1 MKQKIDRLA
10 GAIVLGFHIYCDV
23 IFGAVLA
30 VVGAAGFYHSFFIR
44 IMREPVAAVDTARFF
59 PQLVFG
65 ALIPVGIVMALLG
78 IRKIKVNRG
87 SAPTGQVLDNS
98 VQALERGII
107 ILLSIAVF
115 IALMAPL
122 GFIPTAIL
130 YMVFSM
136 LFISTK
142 DGWKPV
148 IYVVTAVVVA
158 IACFFLFRKFVYVE
172 LPTGLL
178 EGVLG

>member
-23 IFGAVLA
+23 ILGAVLA

-78 IRKIKVNRG
+78 IRKIKVNRLCPHWT
-87 SAPTGQVLDNS
+87 SAGQFRTGIGAGHHYPAQHCGIYCLDGAPGIYS
-98 VQALERGII
+98 YCDPVYGVQH
-107 ILLSIAVF
+107 
-115 IALMAPL
+115 
-122 GFIPTAIL
+122 
-130 YMVFSM
+130 
-136 LFISTK
+136 
-142 DGWKPV
+142 V
-148 IYVVTAVVVA
+148 IYVHEGWLETRDLRCDCSCGRHSV
-158 IACFFLFRKFVYVE
+158 FLPVREVRVC
-172 LPTGLL
+172 
-178 EGVLG
+178 

>member
-1 MKQKIDRLA
+1 
-10 GAIVLGFHIYCDV
+10 
-23 IFGAVLA
+23 
-30 VVGAAGFYHSFFIR
+30 
-44 IMREPVAAVDTARFF
+44 
-59 PQLVFG
+59 
-65 ALIPVGIVMALLG
+65 
-78 IRKIKVNRG
+78 
-87 SAPTGQVLDNS
+87 
-98 VQALERGII
+98 
-107 ILLSIAVF
+107 
-115 IALMAPL
+115 MAPL

-172 LPTGLL
+172 LPTGLWKECL
-178 EGVLG
+178 DNGRLVRRIFRTHVA

>member
-23 IFGAVLA
+23 ILGAVLA

-98 VQALERGII
+98 VQAQHCGIYC
-107 ILLSIAVF
+107 LDG
-115 IALMAPL
+115 AP
-122 GFIPTAIL
+122 GIYSYCDPV
-130 YMVFSM
+130 YGVQH
-136 LFISTK
+136 
-142 DGWKPV
+142 V
-148 IYVVTAVVVA
+148 IYVHEGWLETRDLRCDCSCGRHSV
-158 IACFFLFRKFVYVE
+158 FLPVREVRVC
-172 LPTGLL
+172 
-178 EGVLG
+178 

>member
-23 IFGAVLA
+23 ILGAVLA

-44 IMREPVAAVDTARFF
+44 IMREPVAAVGYGEVLST
-59 PQLVFG
+59 
-65 ALIPVGIVMALLG
+65 VGIWRADSCG
-78 IRKIKVNRG
+78 DCHGFAGNSKNKVNRG

-115 IALMAPL
+115 YCLDGAP
-122 GFIPTAIL
+122 GIYSYCDPV
-130 YMVFSM
+130 YGVQH
-136 LFISTK
+136 
-142 DGWKPV
+142 V
-148 IYVVTAVVVA
+148 IYIHEGWLETRDLRCDCSCGRHSV
-158 IACFFLFRKFVYVE
+158 FLPVPEVRVC
-172 LPTGLL
+172 
-178 EGVLG
+178 

>member
-23 IFGAVLA
+23 ILGAVLA

-115 IALMAPL
+115 IALMAPP
-122 GFIPTAIL
+122 GIYSYCDPV
-130 YMVFSM
+130 YGVQH
-136 LFISTK
+136 
-142 DGWKPV
+142 V
-148 IYVVTAVVVA
+148 IYVHEGWLETRDLRCDCSCGRHSV
-158 IACFFLFRKFVYVE
+158 FLPVREVRVC
-172 LPTGLL
+172 
-178 EGVLG
+178 

>member
-1 MKQKIDRLA
+1 M
-10 GAIVLGFHIYCDV
+10 
-23 IFGAVLA
+23 
-30 VVGAAGFYHSFFIR
+30 
-44 IMREPVAAVDTARFF
+44 AAVDTARFF

-136 LFISTK
+136 LFMSTK

-158 IACFFLFRKFVYVE
+158 IACSGSSCMLNCRLVFWKECLDNGRLVRRIFRTHVA
-172 LPTGLL
+172 
-178 EGVLG
+178 